1 MTEAPPIRL
10 EAATGLCLGQ
20 RELQEDAVLAE
31 MADGAGGGLIALADG
46 CGGHARGDLAAN
58 IAADVALRAFDRAE
72 GAVPERL
79 REATDAANLAVHAR
93 ALDAPELEGMST
105 TLLLVHVGD
114 ARLHWASVGDSPL
127 YHLRAGGLER
137 LNATHS
143 LARHLDLLVEMGE
156 MAAEDAAGHP
166 ARSCLTSA
174 LGSAEIEELDC
185 PDEALDLLPGDVVL
199 AASDGLLTLTESAIR
214 TAISD
219 PDTPAAEMVDRL
231 LRAVEAAGAE
241 AQDNTSLAVLQA
253 RPAPAARLSAPE
265 TGPQWLP
272 RRAFAAL
279 VDAFRAGGPERAR
292 GSGSRG

>member
-1 MTEAPPIRL
+1 MTEAPAIRL

-79 REATDAANLAVHAR
+79 REATEAANLAVHAR

-127 YHLRAGGLER
+127 YRLRAGGLER

-185 PDEALDLLPGDVVL
+185 PDGALDLVPGDVVL

-214 TAISD
+214 AAISD

-253 RPAPAARLSAPE
+253 RPAPDARRSAPE
-265 TGPQWLP
+265 TGLQWLP

-279 VDAFRAGGPERAR
+279 VDAFRAGGQGGAR
-292 GSGSRG
+292 GSGSQG